1 MQLAEITASVADDLR
16 AVDQFIRAR
25 LTSDIGL
32 INELANHIVS
42 GGGKRIRPLIVL
54 LTARAA
60 GYTGG
65 RHINLAAII
74 ELIHTATLLHDD
86 VVDGSELRRG
96 RETANAL
103 WGDAASVL
111 VGDFLYTRAFQMM
124 VEIDSMRVMAITANA
139 TNAIAEGE
147 VLQLIHCNDP
157 DASEAQYFLVI
168 ERKTARLFEAAAR
181 LGAVIAGRGREEE
194 DALGNYG
201 LNLGLA
207 YQLIDDTLDYGADPR
222 DTGKNLGDDLS
233 EGKVTLPLI
242 YARDHVN
249 DDTSAR
255 LRRAIEKGGAESLE
269 EAIEAIQT
277 TGALEHVRDRAAAYR
292 DAALAELNVF
302 APSAERDALSALASF
317 AVKRTY

>member
-1 MQLAEITASVADDLR
+1 MQLAEITACVADDLR
-16 AVDQFIRAR
+16 AVDQFIRTR

-60 GYTGG
+60 GYTGS

-96 RETANAL
+96 RKTANAL

-124 VEIDSMRVMAITANA
+124 VEIDSMRVMAITASA

-157 DASEAQYFLVI
+157 DASETQYFLVI
-168 ERKTARLFEAAAR
+168 ERKTARLFEAATR
-181 LGAVIAGRGREEE
+181 LGAVIAGRSREEE
-194 DALGNYG
+194 DALGHYG

-207 YQLIDDTLDYGADPR
+207 YQLIDDALDYGADPQ

-242 YARDHVN
+242 YARDHVST
-249 DDTSAR
+249 DTSAR
-255 LRRAIEKGGAESLE
+255 LRRAIERGGAESLE
-269 EAIEAIQT
+269 EAIEAIQA

-292 DAALAELNVF
+292 DAAMAELNIF
-302 APSAERDALSALASF
+302 APSPERDALSALARF
-317 AVKRTY
+317 AVERTY